1 MLRHVV
7 LFSFKEHT
15 AKEKIKEI
23 EQAFMALPGRIDVI
37 EDFEWGTDVSVE
49 NRSQGFTHCFFV
61 SFKTKEDR
69 DTYLPHPEHQ
79 KFVKLVEPFL
89 KDVLVIDYLTQ

>member
-7 LFSFKEHT
+7 LLSFKADT
-15 AKEKIKEI
+15 TNEKIDEI
-23 EQAFMALPGRIDVI
+23 EQAFIGLPGKIDVI

-49 NRSQGFTHCFFV
+49 NRAHGFTHCFFV

-79 KFVKLVEPFL
+79 KFVKLVEPVIE
-89 KDVLVIDYLTQ
+89 DVLVIDYLKQ